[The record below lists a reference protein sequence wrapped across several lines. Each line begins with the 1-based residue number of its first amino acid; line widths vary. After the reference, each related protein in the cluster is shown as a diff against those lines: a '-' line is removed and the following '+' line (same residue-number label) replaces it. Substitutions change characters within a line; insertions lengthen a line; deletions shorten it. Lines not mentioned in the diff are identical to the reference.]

1 MSQKSGDEEKP
12 EVDVKEEAKEEAS
25 PIPIPRKK
33 TYLEELVVFEGIRT
47 TRVSF
52 LTLILRPFIACL
64 TPVCLWAGLVY
75 GVAITWL
82 VLIATAVAQI
92 FSAPRKFTTRFMS
105 TEILLFSQLITLVRR
120 ILALPTVGQIC
131 LSNGSNVI
139 HISLFSVSICVLL
152 HCCARL
158 RATD

>member
-12 EVDVKEEAKEEAS
+12 EVDVKEEVKEEAS
-25 PIPIPRKK
+25 PNPIPRKK

-92 FSAPRKFTTRFMS
+92 FSGPRKITTRLRA
-105 TEILLFSQLITLVRR
+105 TEILLFSQLTISVRR
-120 ILALPTVGQIC
+120 ILALPTVGQSVFQMD
-131 LSNGSNVI
+131 LM
-139 HISLFSVSICVLL
+139 SLIFLF
-152 HCCARL
+152 
-158 RATD
+158 

>member
-1 MSQKSGDEEKP
+1 MPETSYQRNPVIPKKDDVMSQKSGDEEKH

-92 FSAPRKFTTRFMS
+92 FSAPRKFTIHLMS
-105 TEILLFSQLITLVRR
+105 TEILLFS
-120 ILALPTVGQIC
+120 
-131 LSNGSNVI
+131 
-139 HISLFSVSICVLL
+139 
-152 HCCARL
+152 
-158 RATD
+158 

>member
-1 MSQKSGDEEKP
+1 MPETSYQRNPVTPKKDDVMSQKSGDEEKP

-25 PIPIPRKK
+25 PIHIPRKK

-92 FSAPRKFTTRFMS
+92 FSAPRKLTTRLMQWKS
-105 TEILLFSQLITLVRR
+105 YCS
-120 ILALPTVGQIC
+120 P
-131 LSNGSNVI
+131 
-139 HISLFSVSICVLL
+139 SLQF
-152 HCCARL
+152 
-158 RATD
+158 

>member
-1 MSQKSGDEEKP
+1 MPETSYQRNPVIPKKDDVMSQKSGDEEKH

-92 FSAPRKFTTRFMS
+92 FSAPRKFTTHLMS
-105 TEILLFSQLITLVRR
+105 TEILLFS
-120 ILALPTVGQIC
+120 
-131 LSNGSNVI
+131 
-139 HISLFSVSICVLL
+139 
-152 HCCARL
+152 
-158 RATD
+158 

>member
-25 PIPIPRKK
+25 PIHIPRKK

-92 FSAPRKFTTRFMS
+92 FSAPRKLTTRLM
-105 TEILLFSQLITLVRR
+105 Q
-120 ILALPTVGQIC
+120 
-131 LSNGSNVI
+131 
-139 HISLFSVSICVLL
+139 
-152 HCCARL
+152 
-158 RATD
+158 